1 MKAKWNAHNG
11 IEWYVVRRF
20 TISSLTEKQFSSYWK
35 PNREYIT
42 VYFLFGFQKS
52 TKQRIR
58 NITLYL
64 ALCWLGWGGR
74 IWTLEITESE
84 SAALPLGDTPIFD
97 FVLCRSATY
106 LLYHTFLCLSSLF
119 FKILKKIFLNF
130 FQTVLR
136 LTHDDLYSISHSAVF
151 VKRFFKKI
159 LELCNRYAC
168 KVPDRFLCILYADS

>member
-84 SAALPLGDTPIFD
+84 SAALPLGDTPI
-97 FVLCRSATY
+97 LY
-106 LLYHTFLCLSSLF
+106 LLDSAFILYHHVGRKSRGL
-119 FKILKKIFLNF
+119 KIFLSFNNYESANLSDF
-130 FQTVLR
+130 A
-136 LTHDDLYSISHSAVF
+136 YISRKIPCTMCRGSVRYDSWGRVTSPRTDFWIASASMEV
-151 VKRFFKKI
+151 I
-159 LELCNRYAC
+159 P
-168 KVPDRFLCILYADS
+168 VPGR